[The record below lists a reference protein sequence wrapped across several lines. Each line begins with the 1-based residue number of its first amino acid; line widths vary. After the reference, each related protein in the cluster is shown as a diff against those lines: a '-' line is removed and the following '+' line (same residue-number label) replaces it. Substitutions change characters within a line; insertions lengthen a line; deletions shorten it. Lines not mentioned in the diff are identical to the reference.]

1 MYEQVYRSFIVENS
15 PATRLDRWVKR
26 QFPHV
31 TQGQIEK
38 WLRSKDILV
47 NGKKA
52 ESSLRV
58 NDFDAI
64 QIKAVIADILARQ
77 DKSPLNLEVYIP
89 NRTDADALAACIIW
103 EDDELLVI
111 NKPSGLAT
119 QGGTKTRHHVDL
131 LLRAYQYHFC
141 PKLTLRLVHRLD
153 RDTSGVLVVAKT
165 LKAANNLAAQFK
177 NNTTKK
183 VYWAISHGKPSP
195 LHGVIDAPLIKA
207 ENVSRNGEAM
217 IIDFKNGKSAQTTFR
232 VVKSFQD
239 YSWFDLRPL
248 TGRTHQIRVHL
259 AWHGN
264 PIVGDGKYGDPSL
277 RWGDEQLH
285 LHARSICIQSVDG
298 QMLTFTAPP
307 PPHMVDTLS
316 RNHINWEQYA

>member
-1 MYEQVYRSFIVENS
+1 M
-15 PATRLDRWVKR
+15 PATRLDRWIKR
-26 QFPHV
+26 QFPYV

-38 WLRSKDILV
+38 WLRSKDIMV

-52 ESSLRV
+52 EASVRV
-58 NDFDAI
+58 NDFDTV
-64 QIKAVIADILARQ
+64 QIKAVIADILSKQ
-77 DKSPLNLEVYIP
+77 DKAPLNDAHHVP
-89 NRTDADALAACIIW
+89 NRADADALAACIIW
-103 EDDELLVI
+103 EDGELLVL

-131 LLRAYQYHFC
+131 LLRAYQYYFC
-141 PKLTLRLVHRLD
+141 PKVTLRLVHRLD

-183 VYWAISHGKPSP
+183 IYWAIAHGKPSP

-207 ENVSRNGEAM
+207 ERVGRSGEAM
-217 IIDFKNGKSAQTTFR
+217 TVDFKHGKPAKTTFR
-232 VVKSFQD
+232 VVKSFQE
-239 YSWFDLRPL
+239 YSWFDLRPH
-248 TGRTHQIRVHL
+248 TGRTHQLRVHL

-264 PIVGDGKYGDPSL
+264 AIVGDSKYGDPRL
-277 RWGDEQLH
+277 QWGDEPLH

-298 QMLTFTAPP
+298 ETLTFTAPP
-307 PPHMVDTLS
+307 PPHMIETLS
-316 RNHINWEQYA
+316 RHHISWEHYA